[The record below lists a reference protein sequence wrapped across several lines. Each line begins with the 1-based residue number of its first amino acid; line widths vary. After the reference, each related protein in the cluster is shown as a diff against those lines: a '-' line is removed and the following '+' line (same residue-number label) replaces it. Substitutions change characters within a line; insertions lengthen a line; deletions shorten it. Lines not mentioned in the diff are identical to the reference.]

1 MGLKKSMSKLAKDRV
16 AKSMKK
22 WAKDHT
28 GKGSDN
34 KKMPK
39 RQDNDSD
46 ASVERYM
53 KDPHYQPK
61 MDRGIIGWYGA
72 KTRELE
78 NQDPG
83 RKSIKKTKDRKRSE
97 TPKTQGHPSSHPSAK
112 RDRKKPKIMD
122 HHSSDST
129 PVLPQ
134 DHGLFKTWMQKN
146 KKKKMQS
153 KSANEFQT
161 SRIKGSY

>member
-1 MGLKKSMSKLAKDRV
+1 MPELIVKGKKKKYKYTEKGIRSYKEQLAK
-16 AKSMKK
+16 
-22 WAKDHT
+22 
-28 GKGSDN
+28 N

-46 ASVERYM
+46 ESVERYM

-83 RKSIKKTKDRKRSE
+83 RKSIKKTKDRKRAE

-146 KKKKMQS
+146 KKKKMQT